1 MSYSTEFLDC
11 FLNAR
16 HAGCLPSGVVYTAA
30 HYAKQSFMSAELFIE
45 LQGECVK
52 QAAFHAATTPVLIA
66 SAEYVC
72 RWSEGKTLTE
82 CRALSV
88 DTILLALGLP
98 KVYSHVVRII
108 VRLLDH
114 ILEEATIDNA

>member
-11 FLNAR
+11 FLNVQ
-16 HAGCLPSGVVYTAA
+16 HAGCLSSGVVYTTA

-45 LQGECVK
+45 LQGEYIK

-66 SAEYVC
+66 SAEYIC
-72 RWSEGKTLTE
+72 RWCEGKDLSE
-82 CRALSV
+82 CRDLSV

-108 VRLLDH
+108 VRLLNQ